1 MVNTGFIKGIALGII
16 AGTVIGC
23 AVMPKTRGC
32 KRATG
37 KFLKTAGE
45 IIESISGGWG

>member
-1 MVNTGFIKGIALGII
+1 MSNTGFIKGIALGII

-23 AVMPKTRGC
+23 AVMPKTRNC
-32 KRATG
+32 KKMTG

-45 IIESISGGWG
+45 IIENISGVWG